1 MAQLLAAGAFAGLAL
16 LSWRERQGK
25 QSDNKPVSKTYEVR
39 ISMWRAQS
47 CRGQRCTGYGWAI
60 GAWAAGPATDGA
72 KHGRK
77 QRPSCL
83 DRSGHAPVIGPCPPT

>member
-39 ISMWRAQS
+39 ISMWRGQS
-47 CRGQRCTGYGWAI
+47 CLVS
-60 GAWAAGPATDGA
+60 GALAMEVGVEGLGP
-72 KHGRK
+72 
-77 QRPSCL
+77 
-83 DRSGHAPVIGPCPPT
+83 PVP